1 MNKMKK
7 FALAAGLSVAL
18 AGVSAGPAFALADD
32 GHFHDGGLSQAPG
45 SDESEDDGFGCVLAG
60 NLVQHVGD
68 GPVDICNGN
77 YNGNDSNNGN
87 GNGNNGGGDDDNGGG
102 GNGGGNGGGGNN

>member
-7 FALAAGLSVAL
+7 FALAAEMSVAL
-18 AGVSAGPAFALADD
+18 AGGSAGPAFALADD
-32 GHFHDGGLSQAPG
+32 GHFHDGGLSQAQG
-45 SDESEDDGFGCVLAG
+45 SDESEDAGFGCVLAG

-87 GNGNNGGGDDDNGGG
+87 GNGNGNNGGGDDDNGGG
-102 GNGGGNGGGGNN
+102 NGGGGNN